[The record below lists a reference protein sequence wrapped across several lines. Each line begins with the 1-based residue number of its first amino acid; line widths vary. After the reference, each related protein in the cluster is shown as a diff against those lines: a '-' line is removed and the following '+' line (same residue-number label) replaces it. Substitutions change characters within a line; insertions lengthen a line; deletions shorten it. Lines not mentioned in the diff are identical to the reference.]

1 MWMWMWMCTPRAE
14 KLPLGLPHSRSIV
27 CLFDKNHR
35 WVNSLMIY
43 DFCIPPCARRARRLC
58 WPHPIPVSRLSSLGP
73 YIIFAICLQLCR
85 LLSSD
90 TLIIDTRVS
99 GQILSLWV
107 FLRFIVVTSPDT
119 FGKMF
124 QNKNTPNFTLR
135 WRLCV
140 MRKWGEITLGR

>member
-1 MWMWMWMCTPRAE
+1 MISAS
-14 KLPLGLPHSRSIV
+14 LPVP
-27 CLFDKNHR
+27 DEPED
-35 WVNSLMIY
+35 Y
-43 DFCIPPCARRARRLC
+43 AD
-58 WPHPIPVSRLSSLGP
+58 PIPSPFPRLSSLGP

-140 MRKWGEITLGR
+140 MRK